1 MSTVSE
7 ASKRNWLLYK
17 LRGGKRPLLSQNEI
31 EEIESGF
38 SNKILGHIKESN
50 SKIAKNIIQSQNQE
64 KNRKKREEL
73 SKQNNRSCKPR
84 KKNRKIKKKEKVK
97 KLHTKKF
104 DKIPRDNESWFRY
117 TKRCGWWD
125 EDTQWPTYA
134 HYCMS
139 RQFKTWKKSVLTRD
153 KYKCKYKSCGD
164 PAKVAHHLHYRK
176 WGTELLSDGM
186 SVCYNCHRRIHY
198 VAIKE
203 KEQSIKCSPSS

>member
-1 MSTVSE
+1 M
-7 ASKRNWLLYK
+7 
-17 LRGGKRPLLSQNEI
+17 LSQNEI

-38 SNKILGHIKESN
+38 SNKILGHINKAAP
-50 SKIAKNIIQSQNQE
+50 KIAKNIRQSHKKQE
-64 KNRKKREEL
+64 N
-73 SKQNNRSCKPR
+73 KPR
-84 KKNRKIKKKEKVK
+84 VKDRKSKRKEKAKRV
-97 KLHTKKF
+97 HTKKF
-104 DKIPRDNESWFRY
+104 DKIPRDNESWARY